1 MKLVRALIIA
11 SHPIPSLAVTAM
23 AALLTAEAAPAGFGA
38 GRVVLVALAVLA
50 GQLSV
55 GWSNDAIDA
64 ERDAGRSDKPA
75 AVGLVSVRAL
85 WLGAAVA
92 VTASLA
98 LAAALGPVSLAID
111 AAMTAVAWSYN
122 LGLKSTVWSGASYA
136 VAFGLLPS
144 FSASALPGH
153 PLARWPVTAAAALLG
168 LGAHFANV
176 LPDLAADERNGVRGL
191 PQRLAA
197 RSGPGATR
205 SAALVLL
212 LGRLGAPADRGQPGP
227 PVGGDRRAVLLR
239 CARRGRRPGTREGPV
254 PGRDRHRR
262 GQRGAVRRRRRGTDV
277 GPASSGRARLMT
289 QIIAVHSAFPAHR
302 YPQADLTRTV
312 ASLAGMDAVT
322 DEADQP
328 GGAGGADRADRRK
341 QRALLE
347 RLHGNAGVDTR
358 HTVFPLTDYGT
369 LGPAANDRYI
379 EEATALGERALRGA
393 LAASGLDARDLDLLI
408 VTSVTGVAVPSL
420 DALLMPRLGLRADVK
435 RLPVFGLGC
444 VAGAAGLARLHDYL
458 LGWPRHTAA
467 LLAVEL
473 CSLSLPRSS
482 VTTADLVA
490 SALFG
495 DGAVALVA
503 TGTRARGRAGGRVPS
518 GGGLGR
524 PAGPRCRG

>member
-1 MKLVRALIIA
+1 
-11 SHPIPSLAVTAM
+11 
-23 AALLTAEAAPAGFGA
+23 
-38 GRVVLVALAVLA
+38 
-50 GQLSV
+50 
-55 GWSNDAIDA
+55 
-64 ERDAGRSDKPA
+64 
-75 AVGLVSVRAL
+75 
-85 WLGAAVA
+85 
-92 VTASLA
+92 
-98 LAAALGPVSLAID
+98 
-111 AAMTAVAWSYN
+111 
-122 LGLKSTVWSGASYA
+122 
-136 VAFGLLPS
+136 
-144 FSASALPGH
+144 
-153 PLARWPVTAAAALLG
+153 
-168 LGAHFANV
+168 
-176 LPDLAADERNGVRGL
+176 
-191 PQRLAA
+191 
-197 RSGPGATR
+197 
-205 SAALVLL
+205 
-212 LGRLGAPADRGQPGP
+212 
-227 PVGGDRRAVLLR
+227 
-239 CARRGRRPGTREGPV
+239 
-254 PGRDRHRR
+254 
-262 GQRGAVRRRRRGTDV
+262 
-277 GPASSGRARLMT
+277 MT

-322 DEADQP
+322 DEADRQ
-328 GGAGGADRADRRK
+328 AGRVGRPRGPPK

-420 DALLMPRLGLRADVK
+420 DALLMPRLGLRADLK

-458 LGWPRHTAA
+458 LGWPRHAAA

-503 TGTRARGRAGGRVPS
+503 TGTRARGRAGAGGPS
-518 GGGLGR
+518 GGGPGR